1 MNQQWLRKQQ
11 FVEEF
16 LSSSNCG
23 REPLK
28 ILEKPG
34 GSPFLPKK
42 GEISFTAEWH
52 AHTAS
57 GFTVQVLL
65 PPHLYGNHFDSA
77 SRGTCLVFSNL
88 FVELSF
94 YFQ

>member
-23 REPLK
+23 KEPLK

-42 GEISFTAEWH
+42 REISFTAEWH
-52 AHTAS
+52 ATYCLRLYSPGVAAS
-57 GFTVQVLL
+57 PSVWKSL
-65 PPHLYGNHFDSA
+65 
-77 SRGTCLVFSNL
+77 
-88 FVELSF
+88 
-94 YFQ
+94 